1 MSQVELVAVTKRFG
15 SETAVD
21 QLSLVVPEG
30 KLVSFLGPS
39 GCGKTTVLRMIA
51 GFLNPDEGQILVD
64 GVRINNMPAADRGF
78 GMVFQSYSLFPNMT
92 VAQNVAFPLQI
103 RKVGKQ
109 QIAKRVAELLELIGI
124 PQQRDKYP
132 DQLSG
137 GQQQRVAL
145 ARAIAAEPKLL
156 LLDEPLSALDA
167 SVREQLRSE
176 IKRLQ
181 QESGITTLFVTH
193 DQQEALSISDFVAVM
208 SKGKIAQFD
217 SPIDLYRS
225 PASEFVASFV
235 GSTNRVKVNRKTG
248 NTWTSGSLQF
258 DGPTSGSEAWAYL
271 RPEEIEVIAA
281 ARGNSKVVGLTF
293 LGSQVR
299 YEVETLAGD
308 EIVLVDL
315 PAGKALDFAI
325 GDRVSLSSGRKDPLI
340 LPIG

>member
-15 SETAVD
+15 NETAVD

-64 GVRINNMPAADRGF
+64 GARINNMPAADRGF

-109 QIAKRVAELLELIGI
+109 QIAKRVAELLEMIGI

-193 DQQEALSISDFVAVM
+193 DQQEALSISDYVAVM
-208 SKGKIAQFD
+208 SNGKIAQFD
-217 SPIDLYRS
+217 TPIDLYRS

-235 GSTNRVKVNRKTG
+235 GSTNRVKVNRKSG
-248 NTWTSGSLQF
+248 STWTSGSLQF
-258 DGPTSGSEAWAYL
+258 DGPAAGTEAWAYL

-281 ARGNSKVVGLTF
+281 SGGNSKVVGLTF

-299 YEVETLAGD
+299 YEVETLAGE

>member
-64 GVRINNMPAADRGF
+64 GVRIHNTPAAERGF

-109 QIAKRVAELLELIGI
+109 QIAKRVAELLEMIGI

-167 SVREQLRSE
+167 TVREQLRGE

-193 DQQEALSISDFVAVM
+193 DQQEALSISDYVAVM
-208 SKGKIAQFD
+208 SAGKIAQFAT
-217 SPIDLYRS
+217 PIDLYRS
-225 PASEFVASFV
+225 PVSEFVASFV
-235 GSTNRVKVNRKTG
+235 GSTNRVKVNRK
-248 NTWTSGSLQF
+248 SGSTWVAGSLKF
-258 DGPTSGSEAWAYL
+258 DGPIAGNEAWAYL
-271 RPEEIEVIAA
+271 RPEEIEVIATA
-281 ARGNSKVVGLTF
+281 EGNSKVVGLTF

-299 YEVETLAGD
+299 YEVETLASD

-315 PAGKALDFAI
+315 PAGKALDFAV

>member
-1 MSQVELVAVTKRFG
+1 MSQIELVAVTKRFG
-15 SETAVD
+15 HETAVD

-30 KLVSFLGPS
+30 RLVSFLGPS

-51 GFLNPDEGQILVD
+51 GFLNPDEGQIRVD
-64 GVRINNMPAADRGF
+64 GVRINDVPAADRGF

-103 RKVGKQ
+103 KKVGKQ
-109 QIAKRVAELLELIGI
+109 QIAKRVTELLEMIGI

-167 SVREQLRSE
+167 TVREQLRSE

-181 QESGITTLFVTH
+181 QKSGITTLFVTH
-193 DQQEALSISDFVAVM
+193 DQQEALSISDFVAVI
-208 SKGKIAQFD
+208 SQGKVAQFD
-217 SPIDLYRS
+217 TPIDVYRS

-235 GSTNRVKVNRKTG
+235 GSTNRVKVNREAG
-248 NTWTSGSLQF
+248 SSWTSGSLRF
-258 DGPTSGSEAWAYL
+258 DGPASGTQAWAYL

-281 ARGNSKVVGLTF
+281 AGGNSKVVGLTF

-315 PAGKALDFAI
+315 PAGKALDLAI
-325 GDRVSLSSGRKDPLI
+325 GDRVSLSTSRKDPLI
-340 LPIG
+340 LPVG